1 MNKENEE
8 GFILKRHKPLNPF
21 TGKTFKLV
29 TYNQVDQAINTEEL
43 EITSQ
48 EELKTILDNL
58 KQYNDEHAHL
68 EGYLKRYKK
77 LITE

>member
-1 MNKENEE
+1 MSDNEKE
-8 GFILKRHKPLNPF
+8 FILKRHQPINPF
-21 TGKTFKLV
+21 IGKTFKLV
-29 TYNQVDQAINTEEL
+29 TYNQVDQIINTEEL
-43 EITSQ
+43 SVTSQ

-77 LITE
+77 LIIE

>member
-1 MNKENEE
+1 MNKENED

-21 TGKTFKLV
+21 TGKTFKLI

-48 EELKTILDNL
+48 EELRTILDNL

-77 LITE
+77 LIIE